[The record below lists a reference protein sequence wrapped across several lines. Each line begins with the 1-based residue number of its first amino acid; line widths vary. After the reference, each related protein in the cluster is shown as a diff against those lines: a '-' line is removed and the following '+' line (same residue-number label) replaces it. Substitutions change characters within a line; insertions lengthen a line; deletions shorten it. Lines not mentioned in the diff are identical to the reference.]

1 MTISELHYAFKMSMD
16 RIDSNSQTDFNRGE
30 IDYLL
35 NEAQLIFLKTRSST
49 SNIKQRGFEATQK
62 RTDDLST
69 LVIKHPEQQPLIPT
83 NNEVDLS
90 LLKYEYYSLIRIYA
104 EVQESDCVKSI
115 PLKFVQHDDL
125 NDVLKD
131 PFNSASQDAIP
142 YNFGKSSASNSTSI
156 YMYPKSGTINKV
168 YIEYLKLPN
177 KVSYGGYAYID
188 GIIYPPT
195 TLEFPE
201 HTHLEIVDIAA
212 NVAALNIENPEYIR
226 LKKEKLFNNE

>member
-1 MTISELHYAFKMSMD
+1 MTISELHYAFKVAMD
-16 RIDSNSQTDFNRGE
+16 RIDSNSQTDFNKGE

-49 SNIKQRGFEATQK
+49 SNSKQKGFEATQK
-62 RTDDLST
+62 RIDDLST
-69 LVIKHPEQQPLIPT
+69 LLVKYPEQQPLTPVS
-83 NNEVDLS
+83 NEVNLS
-90 LLKYEYYSLIRIYA
+90 LLTYEYYSLVRIYA
-104 EVQESDCVKSI
+104 EVQYTDCVKNVQ
-115 PLKFVQHDDL
+115 LKFVQHDDL

-142 YNFGKSSASNSTSI
+142 YNFGKSSTSSSTSI
-156 YMYPKSGTINKV
+156 YLYPTTGTVNKV

-177 KVSYGGYAYID
+177 KVSFGGYAYVD
-188 GIIYPPT
+188 GVVYPPS

-212 NVAALNIENPEYIR
+212 NIAAMNIENPEYIR
-226 LKKEKLFNNE
+226 LKKEKLFINE

>member
-1 MTISELHYAFKMSMD
+1 MTISELHYAFKVAMD
-16 RIDSNSQTDFNRGE
+16 RIDSNSQTDFNKGE

-49 SNIKQRGFEATQK
+49 SNSKQKGFEATQK
-62 RTDDLST
+62 RIDDLST
-69 LVIKHPEQQPLIPT
+69 LLVKYPEQQPLTPVS
-83 NNEVDLS
+83 NEVNLS
-90 LLKYEYYSLIRIYA
+90 ILTYEYYSLVRIYA
-104 EVQESDCVKSI
+104 EVQYTDCVKNVQ
-115 PLKFVQHDDL
+115 LKFVQHDDL

-142 YNFGKSSASNSTSI
+142 YNFGKSSTSSSTSI
-156 YMYPKSGTINKV
+156 YLYPTTGTVNKV

-177 KVSYGGYAYID
+177 KVSFGGYAYVD
-188 GIIYPPT
+188 GVVYPPS

-212 NVAALNIENPEYIR
+212 NIAAMNIENPEYIR
-226 LKKEKLFNNE
+226 LKKEKLFINE

>member
-1 MTISELHYAFKMSMD
+1 MTISELHYAFKVAMD
-16 RIDSNSQTDFNRGE
+16 RIDSNSQTDFNKGE

-49 SNIKQRGFEATQK
+49 SNSKQKGFEATQK
-62 RTDDLST
+62 RIDDLST
-69 LVIKHPEQQPLIPT
+69 LLVKYPEQQPLTPIS
-83 NNEVDLS
+83 NEVNLS
-90 LLKYEYYSLIRIYA
+90 LLTYEYYSLVRIYA
-104 EVQESDCVKSI
+104 EVQYTDCVKNVQ
-115 PLKFVQHDDL
+115 LKFVQHDDL

-142 YNFGKSSASNSTSI
+142 YNFGKSSTSSSTSI
-156 YMYPKSGTINKV
+156 YLYPTTGTVNKV

-177 KVSYGGYAYID
+177 KVSFGGYAYVD
-188 GIIYPPT
+188 GVVYPPS

-212 NVAALNIENPEYIR
+212 NIAAMNIENPEYIR
-226 LKKEKLFNNE
+226 LKKEKLFINE

>member
-1 MTISELHYAFKMSMD
+1 MTISELHYAFKVAMD
-16 RIDSNSQTDFNRGE
+16 RIDSNSQTDFNKGE

-49 SNIKQRGFEATQK
+49 SNSKQKGFEATQK
-62 RTDDLST
+62 RIDDLST
-69 LVIKHPEQQPLIPT
+69 LLVKYPEQQPLTPVS
-83 NNEVDLS
+83 NEVNLS
-90 LLKYEYYSLIRIYA
+90 LLTYEYYSLVRIYA
-104 EVQESDCVKSI
+104 EVQYTDCVKNVQ
-115 PLKFVQHDDL
+115 LKFVQHDDL

-142 YNFGKSSASNSTSI
+142 YNFGKSSTSSSTSI
-156 YMYPKSGTINKV
+156 YLYPTTGTVNKV

-177 KVSYGGYAYID
+177 KVSFGGYAYVD
-188 GIIYPPT
+188 GVIYPPS

-212 NVAALNIENPEYIR
+212 NIAAMNIENPEYIR
-226 LKKEKLFNNE
+226 LKKEKLFINE